1 MLNDISN
8 DLFPLH
14 KVAESDLQCLG
25 RVLWGW
31 ELCGKCDG
39 LQRCTNTNCPWR
51 RAEKLAGFWNW
62 YKDIAAMYVP
72 EQVCKTAALRSH
84 GDLLDII
91 RLLKTQPEKPRSH
104 LTQHFFASRD
114 DAQAGLPNPA
124 DQSRAFNI
132 AARVLL
138 MVNCGLSQ
146 QSIESLEYSQLP
158 RPWRKDV
165 SVALFIDES
174 FPTSDNPYFDD
185 QPDSPENDAIR
196 ESVTAKALKKR
207 AKLRLEPTDDLTNH
221 LRLDRRTGI
230 VEVFHNT
237 AVLKESLLAS
247 ESLDSTSTIGDCVRM
262 CVRREMWIRMPM
274 LIHLRGN
281 IPRALALETLDT
293 IHNIL
298 FPSDK
303 ESQALLSSLVSHS
316 SFDKDCRN
324 YESAAYRKEDEKNSQ
339 YRYWGA
345 RLVELYNESQKPTP
359 RGWLQTWLER
369 KSGARY
375 VMMATLIGVII
386 AIVLGFLSL
395 GIAGFQAWVAW
406 QQWKHP
412 VSSG

>member
-1 MLNDISN
+1 MPNISD

-14 KVAESDLQCLG
+14 EVAGTDLQCLG

-31 ELCGKCDG
+31 ELCSNCDG
-39 LQRCTNTNCPWR
+39 QLKCANADCPWS

-62 YKDIAAMYVP
+62 YKDITAMYVP

-84 GDLLDII
+84 DDLLNII
-91 RLLKTQPEKPRSH
+91 RLIKTEPEQPRSH
-104 LTQHFFASRD
+104 LTQHFFANRD
-114 DAQAGLPNPA
+114 DAQTGLPNPA
-124 DQSRAFNI
+124 DQSRAFNM

-146 QSIESLEYSQLP
+146 HSIEILEYSQLP
-158 RPWRKDV
+158 CPWRKDT
-165 SVALFIDES
+165 SIALFIGES

-185 QPDSPENDAIR
+185 HPDSPENDAIR
-196 ESVTAKALKKR
+196 EAVTAKALKKR
-207 AKLRLEPTDDLTNH
+207 AKLRLEPTNDLTNH
-221 LRLDRRTGI
+221 LRLDRRTGT
-230 VEVFHNT
+230 VEIFHNT

-247 ESLDSTSTIGDCVRM
+247 NSLNSTSTIGDCVRTY
-262 CVRREMWIRMPM
+262 VRLETFIGIPT
-274 LIHLRGN
+274 LTHLSGN

-324 YESAAYRKEDEKNSQ
+324 YESAAYGKEDEKNSQ

-375 VMMATLIGVII
+375 VMMATLVGVII
-386 AIVLGFLSL
+386 AILIGFLSL
-395 GIAGFQAWVAW
+395 GVAGFQAWVAW

-412 VSSG
+412 LSSG